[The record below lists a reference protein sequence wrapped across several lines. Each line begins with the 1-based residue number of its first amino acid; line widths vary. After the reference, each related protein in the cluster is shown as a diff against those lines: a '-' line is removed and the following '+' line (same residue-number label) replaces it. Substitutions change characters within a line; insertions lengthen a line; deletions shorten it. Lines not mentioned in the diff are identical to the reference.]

1 MVLRCIFGYAH
12 ISDQI
17 FSVFYVEVF
26 SARPGVKLN
35 FWIQELVDRA
45 SQVMDV
51 IESKLVQCFA
61 CLTLDRLTLILNC
74 YGNSIKR

>member
-1 MVLRCIFGYAH
+1 MVLMCIFSYAH

-17 FSVFYVEVF
+17 FSVIYVEVF

-35 FWIQELVDRA
+35 FWIQDLVERT

-51 IESKLVQCFA
+51 IESKLVQCLE
-61 CLTLDRLTLILNC
+61 CLILDRLTLKLLW
-74 YGNSIKR
+74 